1 MKEEKKKNIIMIL
14 LVIIILGLGGLLA
27 YILLGNKEKDK
38 PVNIDTEVKETLY
51 SGLKVDDSSNYTNEL
66 IVYYDLDGKDF
77 CWSDDKED
85 CGKTSISIKTENE
98 AKKLDVYLHKYVFYK
113 DNGKLKVYNHETQKS
128 YIINV
133 ASNYFS
139 NYFEV
144 DPTTKDF
151 VGIIIRKED
160 EGKASYYSVVDD
172 KMMYDQKYDDLM
184 FLSKDYLSG
193 DTSKCVKDEDGDD
206 DCNQTY
212 IYLLSTNGEKVVA
225 QYQVTPDEDGYYGGE
240 RQYGLLQNEK
250 GLYIYVGEFTDAVA
264 YDEVYTKDLK
274 KIVTKTGEADCDIG
288 TDGNL
293 YVNKK
298 GIVTVYDQEGKKI
311 KESKKYDVLQ
321 IISEYIVAI
330 KNNKLIIATVDG
342 EEKELASWNKK
353 KNEYHWMLS
362 GWYEE
367 DGKNGI
373 YLVVQ
378 DKNTKIDD
386 VWNYCK
392 KHNNCNGEIS
402 SKSELKEYYL
412 GYEYYFVPET
422 KETGK
427 IPTYIGGYAKPILYL
442 YPTKEMNVTVTF
454 DKPENLTTTYPKY
467 NNGWSVLAK
476 PNGDLYD
483 SNGKYYYALYWEENL
498 NHRVD
503 FREGFYVTKENALEF
518 LEEKLNYIGL
528 KDKERNEFIMYW
540 LPILE
545 KNKKSLVYF
554 ELTNERNSNSK
565 INISPKP
572 DSMLRLA
579 IHIKKVNGQV
589 KIKEQKLTRFKRT
602 GFSAIEWGGVLY

>member
-1 MKEEKKKNIIMIL
+1 M
-14 LVIIILGLGGLLA
+14 
-27 YILLGNKEKDK
+27 
-38 PVNIDTEVKETLY
+38 
-51 SGLKVDDSSNYTNEL
+51 
-66 IVYYDLDGKDF
+66 
-77 CWSDDKED
+77 
-85 CGKTSISIKTENE
+85 
-98 AKKLDVYLHKYVFYK
+98 
-113 DNGKLKVYNHETQKS
+113 
-128 YIINV
+128 
-133 ASNYFS
+133 
-139 NYFEV
+139 
-144 DPTTKDF
+144 
-151 VGIIIRKED
+151 
-160 EGKASYYSVVDD
+160 
-172 KMMYDQKYDDLM
+172 
-184 FLSKDYLSG
+184 
-193 DTSKCVKDEDGDD
+193 
-206 DCNQTY
+206 
-212 IYLLSTNGEKVVA
+212 
-225 QYQVTPDEDGYYGGE
+225 
-240 RQYGLLQNEK
+240 
-250 GLYIYVGEFTDAVA
+250 
-264 YDEVYTKDLK
+264 
-274 KIVTKTGEADCDIG
+274 
-288 TDGNL
+288 
-293 YVNKK
+293 
-298 GIVTVYDQEGKKI
+298 
-311 KESKKYDVLQ
+311 
-321 IISEYIVAI
+321 AI

-342 EEKELASWNKK
+342 EEKELASWNK

-402 SKSELKEYYL
+402 SKSELKEYFL

-422 KETGK
+422 KEIGK

-467 NNGWSVLAK
+467 NNGWSILAK

-545 KNKKSLVYF
+545 KNEKSLVYF